1 MKKYMKPALEAV
13 DMVTEISTME
23 GLSVVTSVS
32 AQGAGSVK
40 GEVQNDGEGGAW
52 DTSDLWN

>member
-1 MKKYMKPALEAV
+1 
-13 DMVTEISTME
+13 MVTEISTME